1 MKAGKLSRERPEMS
15 VIGLSSKIL
24 VGSTTGSS
32 ASIEA
37 CELKNDE
44 FSCVPLNA
52 TFENYKYS
60 HLPILDSILKGDF

>member
-52 TFENYKYS
+52 TFENYKYIVF
-60 HLPILDSILKGDF
+60 HAVDDIFEKC